1 MKPSRDFLFAAG
13 RPFSPIYGL
22 LMLVRERL
30 YKYGVF
36 KQHAFPIPVIS
47 VGNLT
52 MGGTGKTPAVTF
64 VASFLQSLGFHPVVV
79 SRGYGGKA
87 TGTVNLVS
95 NSHKVLL
102 DVMKAGDEPYM
113 LAKHLPGIPVLTG
126 KKRCHPCKY
135 AIDKLHCDI
144 IILDDGFQHLA
155 VARDLDLVLFNATT
169 LAGNSRIFPGGELRE
184 PVSALRRCSAFLL
197 TGCDAGN
204 HDRALRFSQLLTEKY
219 PGKPIFFSSTICGP
233 FMERNSASLSET
245 VPTLPLYA
253 FCGIA
258 HPERFRSTLE
268 TAGINLS
275 GFTAFA
281 DHRAYSQED
290 LDTLASKAIKANAA
304 GLVTTEKD
312 MVKLGRYSTNLP
324 LFSLRTEMKPEQSF
338 LDYLRNNLP
347 LPA

>member
-1 MKPSRDFLFAAG
+1 MKLSRNLLFAAG

-30 YKYGVF
+30 YKYGAF
-36 KQHAFPIPVIS
+36 KQHTFPIPIVS
-47 VGNLT
+47 VGNIT

-64 VASFLQSLGFHPVVV
+64 VANFLQSLGFRPAVV

-87 TGTVNLVS
+87 TGAVNLIS
-95 NSHKVLL
+95 NCQEVLL
-102 DVMKAGDEPYM
+102 DVLQAGDEPYM
-113 LAKHLPGIPVLTG
+113 LAKNLPGIPVLTG
-126 KKRCHPCKY
+126 KKRCHPCRY
-135 AIDKLHCDI
+135 ALDTLHCNI
-144 IILDDGFQHLA
+144 IVLDDGFQHLA
-155 VARDLDLVLFNATT
+155 VARDLDIVLFNATT

-184 PVSALRRCSAFLL
+184 PVSALRRGSAFLL

-204 HDRALRFSQLLTEKY
+204 HERALRFSQLLKEKY
-219 PGKPIFFSSTICGP
+219 PGKPIFFSSTMCGS
-233 FMERNSASLSET
+233 FIERNAASLSVT
-245 VPTLPLYA
+245 VPILPLYA

-268 TAGINLS
+268 TAGINLT
-275 GFTAFA
+275 GFTTFA

-290 LDTLASKAIKANAA
+290 LDTLASKAIIANAS

-312 MVKLGRYSTNLP
+312 MVKLERFSTNLP